1 MASNIVHYS
10 ELLHIA
16 VNGACLLANEKPETK
31 SIFTDFRLEIVFEK
45 SLTEE
50 KLLLLR
56 KVKAPLR
63 VLASNWK
70 QNFIML
76 IPKPATFPYA
86 EPREPTHIY
95 PLYFFCFNLILLSV
109 SQYSKWQLSFVFSS
123 LNFVCVFHLSCT
135 CCMPHPF
142 HSQGFGHHN
151 IC

>member
-1 MASNIVHYS
+1 MRVDDHKLEEEYNCTLIMASNIVHYS

-31 SIFTDFRLEIVFEK
+31 STFTDFRLEIVFEK

-76 IPKPATFPYA
+76 IPKPATFLYT
-86 EPREPTHIY
+86 EPHEPTPIY
-95 PLYFFCFNLILLSV
+95 PLANKEGSIEYG
-109 SQYSKWQLSFVFSS
+109 KWK
-123 LNFVCVFHLSCT
+123 
-135 CCMPHPF
+135 
-142 HSQGFGHHN
+142 
-151 IC
+151 